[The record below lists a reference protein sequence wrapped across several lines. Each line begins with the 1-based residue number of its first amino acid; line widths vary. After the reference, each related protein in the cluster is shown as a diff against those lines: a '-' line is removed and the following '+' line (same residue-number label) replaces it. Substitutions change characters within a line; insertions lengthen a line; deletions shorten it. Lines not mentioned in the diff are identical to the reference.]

1 MYPNHGFSS
10 TLSPSLQSLQGLR
23 VLVVDNNVDSCT
35 LLSLLLQPYG
45 VEVRTAQLAKQAF
58 MLCVHWQPDVIVSDI
73 ALPEENGIA
82 LIQQVRA
89 RLGAWEKRIPAI
101 AVTGYVSEEIRQNA
115 LSQGFD
121 LWFTK
126 PLNFDQFISGL
137 TSLVTEHYL
146 SCAIEQRACWNGVL
160 ETAM

>member
-58 MLCVHWQPDVIVSDI
+58 MLCMHWQPDVIVSDI

-89 RLGAWEKRIPAI
+89 QEPGKNGFLPLLSPDMSAKRFAKMRSLI
-101 AVTGYVSEEIRQNA
+101 
-115 LSQGFD
+115 F
-121 LWFTK
+121 
-126 PLNFDQFISGL
+126 GL
-137 TSLVTEHYL
+137 PN
-146 SCAIEQRACWNGVL
+146 R
-160 ETAM
+160 